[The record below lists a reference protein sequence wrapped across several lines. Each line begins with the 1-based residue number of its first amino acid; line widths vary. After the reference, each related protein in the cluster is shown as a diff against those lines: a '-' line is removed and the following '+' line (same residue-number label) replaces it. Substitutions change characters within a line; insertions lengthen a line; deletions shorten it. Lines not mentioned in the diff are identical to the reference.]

1 MLIMDSIYVNI
12 TLFTYRVASWT
23 KLIIS
28 LTHKQSKC
36 SYIGVQGCDLSLW
49 NWIYK
54 FMDLL
59 VFSIP
64 TTRPERMVDK
74 YAQD

>member
-28 LTHKQSKC
+28 LTHKQIKC
-36 SYIGVQGCDLSLW
+36 SYIGVQGCDLSLS

-64 TTRPERMVDK
+64 TTRPERMMDK